1 MWDQFVIQKKLWG
14 PHIILSLLPFYFLL
28 SLLFLYL
35 SLPFTSLHP
44 RGGSSGGDGGGL
56 WTGAGGG
63 AGSQVVAT
71 VVGGSRRGEEPGS
84 DAWRSGV
91 VSLSASPPL
100 PPLIWRCGKWI
111 RGEREGE
118 AVDQRRR
125 RRAARTLGSTPAV
138 AAARRR
144 VAMESCLALASLP
157 SPPLQPHPPA
167 HHRRLGGPHPPALPS
182 ATATIVALARL
193 PTLLL

>member
-1 MWDQFVIQKKLWG
+1 MHGVQA
-14 PHIILSLLPFYFLL
+14 S
-28 SLLFLYL
+28 FLYL
-35 SLPFTSLHP
+35 RRLLFHLQY
-44 RGGSSGGDGGGL
+44 
-56 WTGAGGG
+56 GA
-63 AGSQVVAT
+63 A
-71 VVGGSRRGEEPGS
+71 
-84 DAWRSGV
+84 
-91 VSLSASPPL
+91 ASESEAN
-100 PPLIWRCGKWI
+100 
-111 RGEREGE
+111 ERGE